1 MTRAQRARQPVQTGL
16 WGRAE
21 PLPDPGR
28 SRRYTTTND
37 VELVVMVLRSALK
50 PGYVVQGAARR
61 VYLRDASRSGCV
73 EPVPRYEADTVA
85 QLLDQGHLVLG
96 GTHHVS
102 DGHREGP
109 AHAVLVTRSA
119 RALADRWA
127 ARPLPGTRPHP
138 RPRPG
143 GGR

>member
-1 MTRAQRARQPVQTGL
+1 
-16 WGRAE
+16 
-21 PLPDPGR
+21 
-28 SRRYTTTND
+28 
-37 VELVVMVLRSALK
+37 MVIRSALE
-50 PGYVVQGAARR
+50 PGYVVHGTARR
-61 VYLRDASRSGCV
+61 VYLRDASRGGGIV
-73 EPVPRYEADTVA
+73 AVPRYEADTVA

-96 GTHHVS
+96 GTHQVS
-102 DGHREGP
+102 DGHCQSP

-119 RALADRWA
+119 RAIADRWA

>member
-1 MTRAQRARQPVQTGL
+1 MTTRRTRPLAQGGL

-21 PLPDPGR
+21 PLPDPSR
-28 SRRYTTTND
+28 TRRYTATND
-37 VELVVMVLRSALK
+37 LELVVMVIRSALE

-61 VYLRDASRSGCV
+61 VYLRDRSRGGCV

-96 GTHHVS
+96 GTHQVS
-102 DGHREGP
+102 DGHRDGP

-119 RALADRWA
+119 RAIADRWS
-127 ARPLPGTRPHP
+127 ARPLPGTRPHS

-143 GGR
+143 DGR

>member
-1 MTRAQRARQPVQTGL
+1 MSTRRTRPPAQGGL
-16 WGRAE
+16 WGRSE
-21 PLPDPGR
+21 PLPDPR
-28 SRRYTTTND
+28 HTRRYTTTND
-37 VELVVMVLRSALK
+37 VELVVMVIRSALE
-50 PGYVVQGAARR
+50 PGYVVCGTARR
-61 VYLRDASRSGCV
+61 VFLRDRSRGGCV

-119 RALADRWA
+119 RAIADRWA
-127 ARPLPGTRPHP
+127 ARPLSGTRPAP
-138 RPRPG
+138 RPR